1 MIFKDKNMV
10 MDILILELSVV
21 FLEVP
26 FKRVTATAAR
36 KMSPDQIF

>member
-1 MIFKDKNMV
+1 MV

-21 FLEVP
+21 LLEVP
-26 FKRVTATAAR
+26 FKRVAATAAR